1 MTTITKT
8 DLVIFFFFFFE
19 VLYKRHYGIL
29 TFKYEAKNT
38 IGNINLL
45 CTKKMRII
53 KYQVSL
59 HLSVE

>member
-8 DLVIFFFFFFE
+8 DLVIFLFFFFE
-19 VLYKRHYGIL
+19 VLYYGIL